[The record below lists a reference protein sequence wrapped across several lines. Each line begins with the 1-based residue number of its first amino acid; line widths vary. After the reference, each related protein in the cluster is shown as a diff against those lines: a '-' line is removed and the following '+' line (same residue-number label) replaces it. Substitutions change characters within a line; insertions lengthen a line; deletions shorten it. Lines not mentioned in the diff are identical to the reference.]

1 MHITYYDYYIRTSTY
16 LHLCVFFCIV
26 NEDSYP
32 VCYRFGRGS
41 PHAIRELIN
50 ILELCA
56 EH

>member
-50 ILELCA
+50 IIELCA